1 MSYLGP
7 VSIATAKISG
17 DSAIYSLPTGL
28 RSVRYLKEIDGIRS
42 VTVNDLMA
50 DATDTAKVECSSMNA

>member
-7 VSIATAKISG
+7 VLIAAAKISG
-17 DSAIYSLPTGL
+17 DSATYSLSTGL